1 MSLNKTYSSFSISLV
16 VMIST
21 ACLCLTGC
29 GRSETKTSKPEKVV
43 IATSGSDTMVN
54 LAQMWAEEYQK
65 VNPAVTVEVAG
76 GGSGVGIRDLIQGV
90 ITIANTSREMESAER
105 EQAKQKTGKDPVEFV
120 VAYDALA

>member
-1 MSLNKTYSSFSISLV
+1 MSLIRAWSSYKLAEVCI
-16 VMIST
+16 IAAT
-21 ACLCLTGC
+21 CLTLTGC
-29 GRSETKTSKPEKVV
+29 GGSEKKTATPEKVV

-105 EQAKQKTGKDPVEFV
+105 EQAKQKTGK
-120 VAYDALA
+120 